1 MKADF
6 RISQRS
12 NISSKLSA
20 NHKQH
25 MSRAQSRGDIRTMSH
40 ENFGHQIHPRLSMDG
55 KEEDGGQRQRIF
67 SHHNKREPPEQKEH
81 LRSIN
86 EDMEERL
93 YVSGIEDKQ
102 LEATGEGKGAEGD

>member
-40 ENFGHQIHPRLSMDG
+40 ENFGGGHQIHPRLSS
-55 KEEDGGQRQRIF
+55 DGG
-67 SHHNKREPPEQKEH
+67 
-81 LRSIN
+81 
-86 EDMEERL
+86 
-93 YVSGIEDKQ
+93 
-102 LEATGEGKGAEGD
+102 